1 MEKLTREELFINVV
15 ARINRYF
22 IMMSCFFLIYFL
34 LKVKIDIFLLLLA
47 LSYTIFALLSHK
59 HLAITNRLAIELKR
73 AKTTLADIARE
84 SAEMHPGR

>member
-22 IMMSCFFLIYFL
+22 IIMSCFFLIYFL

-59 HLAITNRLAIELKR
+59 HLVITNRLAVELKR

-84 SAEMHPGR
+84 SAEMHPDR